1 MLTARTASQQ
11 IYGSFPFPH
20 SLAFPARRDSD
31 SLMSE
36 QPAETS
42 HAPLTLDV
50 VDRIGAS
57 DPAANPFKLV
67 VDPVMRARLRRGLF
81 NLIENHDEELAK
93 HVSEGR
99 LALDSYKEYVELF
112 AHSLKETVG
121 SREGVAYLMQSCGF
135 DVKLE
140 EINLHPETRW
150 KA

>member
-1 MLTARTASQQ
+1 MN
-11 IYGSFPFPH
+11 
-20 SLAFPARRDSD
+20 
-31 SLMSE
+31 E
-36 QPAETS
+36 QSAETS

-81 NLIENHDEELAK
+81 SLIENHDEELAK
-93 HVSEGR
+93 HVSESR

-112 AHSLKETVG
+112 AHSLKETME
-121 SREGVAYLMQSCGF
+121 SKEGVSYLMQSCGF

-140 EINLHPETRW
+140 EINLRPETRW
-150 KA
+150 KD

>member
-1 MLTARTASQQ
+1 
-11 IYGSFPFPH
+11 
-20 SLAFPARRDSD
+20 
-31 SLMSE
+31 MSE

-112 AHSLKETVG
+112 AHSLKETMG

-140 EINLHPETRW
+140 EINLNPETRW
-150 KA
+150 KAGMATLS

>member
-1 MLTARTASQQ
+1 MN
-11 IYGSFPFPH
+11 
-20 SLAFPARRDSD
+20 
-31 SLMSE
+31 E

-67 VDPVMRARLRRGLF
+67 VDPVMRARFRRGLF

-99 LALDSYKEYVELF
+99 LALDSYKEYVETIR
-112 AHSLKETVG
+112 S
-121 SREGVAYLMQSCGF
+121 QSERDDGEPGGRRLPYA
-135 DVKLE
+135 VVW
-140 EINLHPETRW
+140 I
-150 KA
+150 

>member
-1 MLTARTASQQ
+1 
-11 IYGSFPFPH
+11 
-20 SLAFPARRDSD
+20 
-31 SLMSE
+31 MSE
-36 QPAETS
+36 QSAETS
-42 HAPLTLDV
+42 HAPLTLDF

-99 LALDSYKEYVELF
+99 LTLDSYKEYVELF

-121 SREGVAYLMQSCGF
+121 SREGVAYLTQSC
-135 DVKLE
+135 V
-140 EINLHPETRW
+140 
-150 KA
+150 